1 MTDLVENLKDRFSHD
16 AAPIDIFQIFSRPVM
31 ALFDIQSMDVRNKD
45 KDRIFEEVLSS
56 QGPQDSTVIIGL
68 ADNEEFEDEVVDEI
82 VGTFSNSG
90 EIILVR

>member
-1 MTDLVENLKDRFSHD
+1 
-16 AAPIDIFQIFSRPVM
+16 M

-45 KDRIFEEVLSS
+45 KDRIFEEVLSN